1 MYRDE
6 LQMFKIQVSSEITDE
21 FTENG
26 SSSNIIQR
34 GNNLEDPPSGSMEG
48 ETI

>member
-1 MYRDE
+1 MMYRNE
-6 LQMFKIQVSSEITDE
+6 LQMSSEITNE
-21 FTENG
+21 LSENG
-26 SSSNIIQR
+26 YSSKIIQR